1 MLDGISPSGL
11 EGPAGLNSLAGMF
24 LGTAIVA
31 VTIGAIIGVALW
43 MGSKAGKVPNGAA
56 KGLRVFVLAMV
67 GAVVLSGAAGAIK
80 FGSEIGTGELMPRA
94 ARQQDVVI
102 DKKAPKSTCVEKAV
116 RDFDKEDPK
125 IPNDQR
131 AALVRTLAGDVD
143 LRSRG
148 DWDGSGGDVAIE
160 SVKWQPS
167 GPDCSAD
174 NQVAAACTEV
184 EVRTGLQP
192 NAVGGPSRDFK
203 KFKVGGDC
211 SAS

>member
-31 VTIGAIIGVALW
+31 VTIGALAGVALW
-43 MGSKAGKVPNGAA
+43 MGGKAGKVPNGAA
-56 KGLRVFVLAMV
+56 KGVRVFVLALV
-67 GAVVLSGAAGAIK
+67 GAAVLSSVAGGIR
-80 FGSEIGTGELMPRA
+80 FGSGIGTGSLMPKA

-102 DKKAPKSTCVEKAV
+102 DRSAPKTTCVEKAV
-116 RDFDKEDPK
+116 RDFEKEEPQ

-131 AALVRTLAGDVD
+131 AALVRKLAGDVN
-143 LRSRG
+143 LRDRSDVFGR
-148 DWDGSGGDVAIE
+148 SGDVAIE
-160 SVKWQPS
+160 SVKWRPV
-167 GPDCSAD
+167 GPNCSAE
-174 NQVAAACTEV
+174 NEKAAACTEV
-184 EVRTGLQP
+184 EVHTGLQANP
-192 NAVGGPSRDFK
+192 VGGPSKEVK

>member
-43 MGSKAGKVPNGAA
+43 LGSKAGKVPNGAA
-56 KGLRVFVLAMV
+56 KGLRVFVLALV

-80 FGSEIGTGELMPRA
+80 FGSEIGTGELMPEA

-102 DKKAPKSTCVEKAV
+102 EKKAPKSTCVEKAV
-116 RDFDKEDPK
+116 RDFDDEDPK

-131 AALVRTLAGDVD
+131 AALVRKLAGDVD
-143 LRSRG
+143 LRWRHAILS
-148 DWDGSGGDVAIE
+148 SPDVFIE
-160 SVKWQPS
+160 SVKWKPI

-174 NQVAAACTEV
+174 NEVAAACTEV
-184 EVRTGLQP
+184 EVRTGIQP
-192 NAVGGPSRDFK
+192 GTFAGPSKEFM